1 MNNKLI
7 ALLLSSA
14 LTLGACS
21 SATKKEA
28 HGDSASSMLPG
39 KYSTVKA
46 VGNYHASRLTGDYAG
61 YKSTKNFIR
70 KMERQYGFER
80 SYLNGLFSQA
90 ERRNGVLRIM
100 NRYTGVKGPVS
111 RGAWDRYRK
120 KFLNESRIAKGAA
133 FWARNRHALQRAE
146 QQYGVPAEYIVAII
160 GVETIYGGNV
170 GRSPV
175 FDSIATI
182 AFDYPRRSK
191 YFTDELEQY
200 LLMSREER
208 FDPRT
213 KRGSYAGAMGL
224 GQFMPSSFR
233 KYAVDFNADGR
244 RNLWDP
250 TDAIGSVA
258 NYFKSYGW
266 RRGEGVVVRARH
278 SGNAYKTMESG
289 FDSSHSLGSLK
300 RAGVRAS
307 GSVVSSRN
315 VSLLR
320 YSTYS
325 GDELWLGKHNFYVIT
340 RYNHSNRYAMAV
352 HQLAQAVKRRYRSMR
367 YAYQDSGLG
376 FKG

>member
-1 MNNKLI
+1 MNTKLVT
-7 ALLLSSA
+7 LLLSTV

-21 SATKKEA
+21 SATKKEVRD
-28 HGDSASSMLPG
+28 DSASSMLPG

-61 YKSTKNFIR
+61 YKSTKNFIK
-70 KMERQYGFER
+70 KMDRQYGFDS

-90 ERRNGVLRIM
+90 DRRNGVLRIM

-111 RGAWDRYRK
+111 RGAWSRYRK
-120 KFLNESRIAKGAA
+120 KFLNEGRIANGAA
-133 FWARNRHALQRAE
+133 FWAGNRHALQRAE
-146 QQYGVPAEYIVAII
+146 QKYGVPAEYIVAII
-160 GVETIYGGNV
+160 GVETLYGGNV

-175 FDSIATI
+175 FDSITTI

-191 YFTDELEQY
+191 YFTDELEQF

-208 FDPRT
+208 FDPRS

-233 KYAVDFNADGR
+233 KYAVDFNGDGR

-266 RRGEGVVVRARH
+266 RRGEGVAVRATH
-278 SGNAYKTMESG
+278 SGDRYKAMESG

-300 RAGVRAS
+300 RVGVRAS
-307 GSVVSSRN
+307 APVSSSN

-320 YSTYS
+320 FSTYS

-352 HQLAQAVKRRYRSMR
+352 YQLAQAVKQRYRSMR
-367 YAYQDSGLG
+367 YAYRDSAAEGG
-376 FKG
+376 S

>member
-7 ALLLSSA
+7 ALLLSSV

-21 SATKKEA
+21 SATKKETRD
-28 HGDSASSMLPG
+28 DSAGSMLPG
-39 KYSTVKA
+39 AYSNVKA
-46 VGNYHASRLTGDYAG
+46 VGNYHASRLSGDYAG
-61 YKSTKNFIR
+61 YKSTKQFIK
-70 KMERQYGFER
+70 KMDRQYGFER
-80 SYLNGLFSQA
+80 SYLNGLFSQLD
-90 ERRNGVLRIM
+90 RREGVLKIM
-100 NRYTGVKGPVS
+100 NRFTGVKGPVS

-120 KFLNESRIAKGAA
+120 KFLTEKHIARGAA
-133 FWARNRHALQRAE
+133 FWASNRRALQRAE
-146 QQYGVPAEYIVAII
+146 QKYGVPAEYIVAII

-191 YFTDELEQY
+191 YFTDELEQF

-208 FDPRT
+208 FDPRS

-233 KYAVDFNADGR
+233 KYAVDFDGNGR

-258 NYFKSYGW
+258 NYFQNYGW
-266 RRGEGVVVRARH
+266 RKGEGVAVRATH
-278 SGNAYKTMESG
+278 TGNGYTTMETG
-289 FDSSHSLGSLK
+289 FDSRHSLGSLK
-300 RAGVRAS
+300 RAGVRSSAP
-307 GSVVSSRN
+307 VSSRT
-315 VSLLR
+315 VSLLKF
-320 YSTYS
+320 STYS
-325 GDELWLGKHNFYVIT
+325 GNELWLGKHNFYVIT

-367 YAYQDSGLG
+367 YAYQENAVNAGS
-376 FKG
+376 

>member
-1 MNNKLI
+1 MNTKLVT
-7 ALLLSSA
+7 LLLSTV

-21 SATKKEA
+21 SATKKEVRD
-28 HGDSASSMLPG
+28 DSASSMLPG
-39 KYSTVKA
+39 AYSTVKA

-61 YKSTKNFIR
+61 YKSTKSFIK
-70 KMERQYGFER
+70 KMDRQYGFDR

-90 ERRNGVLRIM
+90 DRREGVLRIM

-111 RGAWDRYRK
+111 RGAWSRYRK
-120 KFLNESRIAKGAA
+120 KFLNEGRIAKGAA

-146 QQYGVPAEYIVAII
+146 QKYGVPAEFIVAII
-160 GVETIYGGNV
+160 GVETLYGGNV

-191 YFTDELEQY
+191 YFTDELEQF

-208 FDPRT
+208 FDPRS

-233 KYAVDFNADGR
+233 KYAVDFNGDGR

-258 NYFKSYGW
+258 NYFKGYGW
-266 RRGEGVVVRARH
+266 RRGEGVAVRATH
-278 SGNAYKTMESG
+278 SGDRYKTMESG

-307 GSVVSSRN
+307 APVSSGN

-320 YSTYS
+320 FSTYS

-352 HQLAQAVKRRYRSMR
+352 YQLAQAVKRRYRSMR
-367 YAYQDSGLG
+367 YAYRDSAAEGG
-376 FKG
+376 S

>member
-1 MNNKLI
+1 MNKKLI
-7 ALLLSSA
+7 ALLISSV

-28 HGDSASSMLPG
+28 QDDSAGSMMPGTYSS
-39 KYSTVKA
+39 KKA

-61 YKSTKNFIR
+61 YKSTKKFIK
-70 KMERQYGFER
+70 KMEKYGFER
-80 SYLNGLFSQA
+80 SYLNGLFSQLD
-90 ERRNGVLRIM
+90 RREGVLRIM

-120 KFLNESRIAKGAA
+120 KFLTDDRIAKGAA
-133 FWARNRHALQRAE
+133 FWARNRHSLKRAE

-160 GVETIYGGNV
+160 GVETLYGGNV

-200 LLMSREER
+200 LLMARDER
-208 FDPRT
+208 FDPRS

-233 KYAVDFNADGR
+233 KYAVDFDGNGR
-244 RNLWDP
+244 RNLWNPD
-250 TDAIGSVA
+250 DAIGSVA
-258 NYFKSYGW
+258 NYFRGYGW
-266 RRGEGVVVRARH
+266 RKGEGVAVRATY
-278 SGNAYKTMESG
+278 SGSGYKSMETG
-289 FDSSHSLGSLK
+289 FDSRHSLGSLK

-307 GSVVSSRN
+307 GSVSSRT
-315 VSLLR
+315 VSLLS

-352 HQLAQAVKRRYRSMR
+352 HQLAQAVKQRYRSMR
-367 YAYQDSGLG
+367 YAYQDSAEEGG
-376 FKG
+376 S

>member
-7 ALLLSSA
+7 ALLLSSV

-21 SATKKEA
+21 SATKKVA
-28 HGDSASSMLPG
+28 RDNSASSMLPG
-39 KYSTVKA
+39 TYSSVKA

-61 YKSTKNFIR
+61 YKSTKKFINKLER
-70 KMERQYGFER
+70 KYGFER

-120 KFLNESRIAKGAA
+120 KFLTDDRIAKGAA
-133 FWARNRHALQRAE
+133 FWGRNRHALQRAE

-160 GVETIYGGNV
+160 GVETLYGGNV

-233 KYAVDFNADGR
+233 KYAVDFNADGK
-244 RNLWDP
+244 RNLWAP

-266 RRGEGVVVRARH
+266 RSGEGVAVRATY
-278 SGNAYKTMESG
+278 SGNAYKAMETG
-289 FDSSHSLGSLK
+289 FDSSYSLGHLK
-300 RAGVRAS
+300 RAGVQAS
-307 GSVVSSRN
+307 GSVSSRN

-367 YAYQDSGLG
+367 YAYRESAAEGG
-376 FKG
+376 S